1 MGTNISYIRDKKNEK
16 GITPKSNDN
25 TRETET
31 AVVKIHFF
39 EKALL
44 QWIYALTNTT
54 YTPAR
59 MKKMKCRSLLGNT
72 SKFRQT

>member
-25 TRETET
+25 TRKTET

-39 EKALL
+39 RKSPLAMDIRTHKHNIHTCSNEKDEV
-44 QWIYALTNTT
+44 
-54 YTPAR
+54 
-59 MKKMKCRSLLGNT
+59 
-72 SKFRQT
+72 SKFTGQH